1 MEKSKRKNR
10 NSKRER
16 KSTIDSYHIYVY
28 IYVCVCALDDF
39 CFALLCE
46 RFEERSIASFE
57 TRANEAKRKRKMVRA
72 IITATLLSS
81 HRINIIRCIV

>member
-1 MEKSKRKNR
+1 MEKRGGRTEIIGNENQR
-10 NSKRER
+10 
-16 KSTIDSYHIYVY
+16 STVIIYIYVY
-28 IYVCVCALDDF
+28 MRVFDDF
-39 CFALLCE
+39 CFASLCK

-57 TRANEAKRKRKMVRA
+57 TRTNGAKRKRKMVRA